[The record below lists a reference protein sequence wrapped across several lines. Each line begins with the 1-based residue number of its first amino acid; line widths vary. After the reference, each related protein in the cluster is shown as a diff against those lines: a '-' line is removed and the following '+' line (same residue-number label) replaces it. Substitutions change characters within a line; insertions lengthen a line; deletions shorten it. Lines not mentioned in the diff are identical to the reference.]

1 MSNTEG
7 PSEVTRRMRHRRG
20 GSASGLSFSSGSL
33 DDSSVGGG
41 VAASRAYN
49 EEDDNDNDNDNDGY
63 EQEQD
68 AESALPLNA
77 AVQAAAPILRTEAEQ
92 AERLRSLQNAEEFTP
107 RTRLNQVGLR
117 SSEYERE
124 YRLGLL
130 HRMLM
135 RNLPL
140 DEIAA
145 QLGVSVSTVMRDR
158 TELTARLRE
167 VSKTLD
173 VESLIGNSK
182 GFYEEVQAMAMRA
195 ASSSQTPLPMR
206 LAAMRTGLAAHND
219 MHRFF
224 QAAGVYDV
232 LRFRKGSSEGAQS
245 DIQRLMSLTEDL
257 LTEAR
262 RAGVEDPLGDFSG
275 GDSEGMDL

>member
-1 MSNTEG
+1 MANTEG
-7 PSEVTRRMRHRRG
+7 PAEVTRRMRHRRG
-20 GSASGLSFSSGSL
+20 SAGGLSFSGGGL
-33 DDSSVGGG
+33 DDSSAGSG
-41 VAASRAYN
+41 VAGDSSSSQFSPGEYQTDDEADH
-49 EEDDNDNDNDNDGY
+49 EDDV
-63 EQEQD
+63 
-68 AESALPLNA
+68 LPLNA
-77 AVQAAAPILRTEAEQ
+77 SVQAATPLLRSEAEQ
-92 AERLRSLQNAEEFTP
+92 AERLRTLQNAEEFTP

-158 TELTARLRE
+158 TELTSRLRE

-232 LRFRKGSSEGAQS
+232 LRFRKGASEGAQS

-257 LTEAR
+257 LSEAR
-262 RAGVEDPLGDFSG
+262 RAGVDDPLGDFSG
-275 GDSEGMDL
+275 GDSEVMDL

>member
-1 MSNTEG
+1 MATDT
-7 PSEVTRRMRHRRG
+7 PSPDAVSRRTRARRATG
-20 GSASGLSFSSGSL
+20 MSFSSGGLS
-33 DDSSVGGG
+33 DSSSGSSVAGDDDDLEHEAHPEDLNER
-41 VAASRAYN
+41 VRSAIPPPRPLPEQDPAAASR
-49 EEDDNDNDNDNDGY
+49 E
-63 EQEQD
+63 
-68 AESALPLNA
+68 
-77 AVQAAAPILRTEAEQ
+77 
-92 AERLRSLQNAEEFTP
+92 LQNAEEFTP
-107 RTRLNQVGLR
+107 RARLAQVGGR
-117 SSEYERE
+117 ASEYERE

-145 QLGVSVSTVMRDR
+145 QLGVSISTVMRDR
-158 TELTARLRE
+158 TELTTRLRE
-167 VSKTLD
+167 VSKGLD

-195 ASSSQTPLPMR
+195 ASSSNTPMPMR
-206 LAAMRTGLAAHND
+206 LAAMRTALASHND

-224 QAAGVYDV
+224 QASGVYDV
-232 LRFRKGSSEGAQS
+232 LRFRKSAGAGAQN

-262 RAGVEDPLGDFSG
+262 RPVDEDPLGEFSG
-275 GDSEGMDL
+275 GDSEVMDL